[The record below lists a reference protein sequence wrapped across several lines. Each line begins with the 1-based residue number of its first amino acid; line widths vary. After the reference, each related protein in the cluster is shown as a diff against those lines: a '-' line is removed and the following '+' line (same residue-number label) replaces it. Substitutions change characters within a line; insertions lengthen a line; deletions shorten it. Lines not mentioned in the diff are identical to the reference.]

1 MTKHPEKHADAA
13 GYNRV
18 FQHSNILNSILI
30 ITVTGALPFFFFLS
44 LTANVALVWYIIAA
58 FREYRELDD
67 DLEDLMRKTFELEE
81 HLISVHQMEM
91 FYGDPTLQSL
101 IEHTKLVVTDLETY
115 RQKYSLDS
123 RPLLTEEDEE
133 QEEI

>member
-1 MTKHPEKHADAA
+1 MKWALGASA
-13 GYNRV
+13 V
-18 FQHSNILNSILI
+18 LNSILV

-44 LTANVALVWYIIAA
+44 LTANVALIWYVVAA
-58 FREYRELDD
+58 HREYRELDT
-67 DLEDLMRKTFELEE
+67 DLEDLIRQTFDLEE

-101 IEHTKLVVTDLETY
+101 IEHTKQVVTDLESY

-133 QEEI
+133 QEEV

>member
-1 MTKHPEKHADAA
+1 MKWALGASA
-13 GYNRV
+13 V
-18 FQHSNILNSILI
+18 LNSILI
-30 ITVTGALPFFFFLS
+30 MTVTGVLPFFFFLS
-44 LTANVALVWYIIAA
+44 LTANVALIWYIVAA
-58 FREYRELDD
+58 FREYRELDG

-91 FYGDPTLQSL
+91 FYGEPTLQGL

-123 RPLLTEEDEE
+123 RPLLAEEGEE

>member
-1 MTKHPEKHADAA
+1 MRWALGASA
-13 GYNRV
+13 V
-18 FQHSNILNSILI
+18 LNSILI

-44 LTANVALVWYIIAA
+44 LAANVTLVWYIIAA

-67 DLEDLMRKTFELEE
+67 DLEDLMRKAFELEE

>member
-1 MTKHPEKHADAA
+1 MKWALGASA
-13 GYNRV
+13 V
-18 FQHSNILNSILI
+18 LNSILI
-30 ITVTGALPFFFFLS
+30 MTVTGALPFFFFLS

-123 RPLLTEEDEE
+123 QPLLAEEDEE